1 MPDENV
7 GKQFFVFSLFLEPR
21 GELETADPE
30 LVQIFEDV
38 LQGIFSCGLFEEC
51 NMFLCTPV
59 HADLQVHSR

>member
-1 MPDENV
+1 MLDENV
-7 GKQFFVFSLFLEPR
+7 GKQFFVFFFLELR
-21 GELETADPE
+21 GELETVDPE

-38 LQGIFSCGLFEEC
+38 LHGIFSCGLFEER